1 MISKDQDR
9 EIAKFRKKRI
19 RKQGMTALEFGSSNF
34 IRERKYRKTKSE
46 IPVMCSGCLGFFA
59 KIYKTHHRLLC
70 LASGTNIMPPIVS
83 VKVIFNII
91 SITQM
96 RN

>member
-1 MISKDQDR
+1 MNSKDQDQ
-9 EIAKFRKKRI
+9 AKFWKKRI
-19 RKQGMTALEFGSSNF
+19 RKRGMTALEFGSSNF
-34 IRERKYRKTKSE
+34 IRERKCRKSKYE